1 MNRLTKRFA
10 PGVLTG
16 YRRPR
21 KRSLWRMLKWAAVLV
36 VWAVVVGL
44 WLGVMA

>member
-1 MNRLTKRFA
+1 MRKAFPFA
-10 PGVLTG
+10 PGVLVG
-16 YRRPR
+16 HRPARRR
-21 KRSLWRMLKWAAVLV
+21 AIWRLLKGAAVLV